1 MDLRK
6 SLDEPVTKFMSTEFV
21 SIEPHTTVEE
31 AAKAMMKNGSTE
43 AIVDSGGRAIGIFT
57 ERDILY
63 KVVAAGRSPASMRAQ
78 DIMSSPIETIEE
90 TASAGDAI
98 AKMSKLGV
106 RRLGVTKF
114 GKVVGLITQKSV
126 VTDRLGNQVVLPELT
141 SPEQITCP
149 YCGSTMKDGK
159 ELSKHI
165 DDAHL
170 RRGLL
175 EGDVTNW

>member
-6 SLDEPVTKFMSTEFV
+6 SLDEPVSKFMSVDFV
-21 SIEPHTTVEE
+21 SVKSGATVEQ
-31 AAKAMMKNGSTE
+31 AARAMMKGGTTE
-43 AIVDSGGRAIGIFT
+43 AVVTSGDKAIGIFT

-63 KVVAAGRSPASMRAQ
+63 KVVAAGKRPDSVKVEE
-78 DIMSSPIETIEE
+78 IMSSPIQTIEE

-98 AKMSKLGV
+98 AKMSKLGL

-114 GKVVGLITQKSV
+114 DKVVGLVTQKSV
-126 VTDRLGNQVVLPELT
+126 VSDRLDKQVVLPELT
-141 SPEQITCP
+141 APERASCP
-149 YCGSTMKDGK
+149 YCGSAFKDSK
-159 ELSKHI
+159 ELSTHI

-175 EGDVTNW
+175 EGEVTNW

>member
-6 SLDEPVTKFMSTEFV
+6 SLEEPVRKFMSTDFV
-21 SIEPHTTVEE
+21 SIQSGGTVEE
-31 AAKAMMKNGSTE
+31 AARAMMKGGTTE
-43 AIVDSGGRAIGIFT
+43 AIVTAGDAAIGIFT
-57 ERDILY
+57 ERDIVY
-63 KVVAAGRSPASMRAQ
+63 KVVAAGKKPSSVKVQ
-78 DIMSSPIETIEE
+78 DIMSSPVQTIEE
-90 TASAGDAI
+90 TSSAGDAI

-114 GKVVGLITQKSV
+114 GKVVGLVTQKSV
-126 VTDRLGNQVVLPELT
+126 VSNKLEEQVVLPELT
-141 SPEQITCP
+141 LPEQVPCP
-149 YCGSTMKDGK
+149 YCGSVMKDGK